1 MDIGEQQMAQQVRH
15 AFVVTSAINS
25 KFGVFSPAE
34 RLTQTLDTIKSI
46 RDRVPTAKIFIMECC
61 GTPLTDEQRTALA
74 KVCNV
79 LIDFSTNADVQA
91 MYDNDNWDVVKNG
104 TEIMCFGNALE
115 MLRDAGEFKD
125 VDRIHKMSGRY
136 ILNNLFDPDTY
147 EDTDV
152 KKMFVIG
159 PKYKSQFPIEVTT
172 VPLQYMARLWS
183 WPVELLD
190 DTIEIYRNSFIFFAE
205 RVSQGGY
212 VDIEHVLY
220 KFLPQQQVH
229 EIENLGVEG
238 CIAPNGQAIK
248 N

>member
-1 MDIGEQQMAQQVRH
+1 MAQQIRH

-25 KFGVFSPAE
+25 KFGVFNPAE
-34 RLTQTLDTIKSI
+34 RLSQTLDTIKSI
-46 RDRVPTAKIFIMECC
+46 RERLPTAKIFIMECC
-61 GTPLTDEQRTALA
+61 GTPLNDDQRVALA
-74 KVCNV
+74 KASDV
-79 LIDFSTNADVQA
+79 LIDFSTDADVQS

-115 MLRDAGEFKD
+115 MLKDAGEFNN

-136 ILNNLFDPDTY
+136 VLNDMFDTDTY
-147 EDTDV
+147 EQTEV
-152 KKMFVIG
+152 KSKFVIG

-183 WPVELLD
+183 WPIELLD
-190 DTIEIYRNSFIFFAE
+190 AAIQVYKDSFIFFAE

-220 KFLPQQQVH
+220 KFLPQDQVH
-229 EIENLGVEG
+229 EIQNLGVEG
-238 CIAPNGQAIK
+238 CIAPNGAPIK